1 MAGAGVLGVAV
12 AGALAVLL
20 LVRSGPSNER
30 DWVVDHARPAEV
42 AVSGEVVHISG
53 LRDFRHGE
61 DAVSRERYLDQR
73 YAVGEAVGVWF
84 ALAPFA
90 ERFRGLAHSFVSFE
104 FADGRFVSV
113 SVEARREADE
123 EYGIMGG
130 VMRAFELTYVVGT
143 EEDLIGQRAVR
154 GDTLYLYP
162 SVATPEQAGA
172 LFRDMMERASAL
184 YDEPEFYNTLT
195 NNCVTNLRDHVNRIA
210 PEPLPWGWGILLP
223 GFSDDW
229 ARKNGLLATTLG
241 LEEARGR
248 FRVDHRAREAL
259 DAGEGFSTRIRAGFP
274 G

>member
-1 MAGAGVLGVAV
+1 MAGAGALCVVT

-42 AVSGEVVHISG
+42 EVVDEAIHIRG
-53 LRDFRHGE
+53 LRDFRHNENG
-61 DAVSRERYLDQR
+61 VSQEMYLEES
-73 YAVGEAVGVWF
+73 YHVGEAVAVWF

-113 SVEARREADE
+113 SVEARREEDE
-123 EYGIMGG
+123 AYGILGG
-130 VMRAFELTYVVGT
+130 MMRAFELTYVVGT

-154 GDTLYLYP
+154 GDTLYLYH

-184 YDEPEFYNTLT
+184 NDQPEFYNTLT

-210 PEPLPWGWGILLP
+210 PDPLPWGWGILLP
-223 GFSDDW
+223 GFSDGW
-229 ARKNGLLATTLG
+229 AQKHGLLATNLG
-241 LEEARGR
+241 LDEARSR
-248 FRVDHRAREAL
+248 FRVDQLAL
-259 DAGEGFSTRIRAGFP
+259 TALAQGEGFSTRIRARFP
-274 G
+274 R

>member
-12 AGALAVLL
+12 ASALAVLL
-20 LVRSGPSNER
+20 LVRSGPSNDR
-30 DWVVDHARPAEV
+30 DWVVDHALPAEV
-42 AVSGEVVHISG
+42 DVMGEAIRIRG

-61 DAVSRERYLDQR
+61 DGVSQERYLDES
-73 YAVGEAVGVWF
+73 YDVGQTVGVWF

-123 EYGIMGG
+123 EYGILGG
-130 VMRAFELTYVVGT
+130 MMRAFELTYVVGT

-172 LFRDMMERASAL
+172 LFRDMMERASTL
-184 YDEPEFYNTLT
+184 SGQPEFYNTLT
-195 NNCVTNLRDHVNRIA
+195 NNCVTNLREHVNRIA
-210 PEPLPWGWGILLP
+210 PDPLPWGWGILLP
-223 GFSDDW
+223 GFSDGW
-229 ARKNGLLATTLG
+229 AQENGLLATTLD
-241 LEEARGR
+241 LDEARSR
-248 FRVDHRAREAL
+248 FRVDQLARPAL
-259 DAGEGFSTRIRAGFP
+259 AQGDGFSTRIRAGFP
-274 G
+274 R